1 MKLKLHELRPYKG
14 GDKENYSPASA
25 LSCFTKTPKRAM
37 YNRLYLYFTENDL
50 LYNKQFGFQKF
61 HSNNAI
67 DQLVDHPHDKFKK
80 KHLYARCFY
89 RSV

>member
-50 LYNKQFGFQKF
+50 LYNK
-61 HSNNAI
+61 
-67 DQLVDHPHDKFKK
+67 
-80 KHLYARCFY
+80 
-89 RSV
+89 